1 MAALTLEDVKA
12 MVKEVVSEEV
22 APLKA
27 QNTSWMGDMA
37 KAIANANQEA
47 KPEPKGEF
55 ASRILMSLAAGKGSL
70 EKAAS
75 YAKEHFYS
83 EDKAGME
90 RFEKALAA
98 GEATSGGFL
107 LRESV
112 DDGLIELLRPA
123 SVIRASNPLT
133 VGLDGGNL
141 RMPKLASGS
150 SGGWI
155 GENQNAPATQPSF
168 GSVLLQAKKY
178 ASLVPISNDLI
189 RRSPTNA
196 TQVVRD
202 DMVADIAS
210 STDLAY
216 IRADGTDGQPKGLR
230 HLAAT
235 AGVVAQTA
243 TPIVSEV
250 IDDLGS
256 MIQRMMDNDVRM
268 LRPQWL
274 IEPRTWKALFT
285 MLDAN
290 ANPVFR
296 NELAM
301 GSIFGIPFKISSQIP
316 RNLGA
321 GTETEVYLVD
331 FADVILGEA
340 TSIMVDVSDSAA
352 YHDGANVV
360 ASYSLDQT
368 VLRAIVET
376 DLNTRHPESIQV
388 LTGVTWDSVAVS

>member
-1 MAALTLEDVKA
+1 MAMTIEDVKA
-12 MVKEVVSEEV
+12 MVKEVVSEAVE
-22 APLKA
+22 PLKA
-27 QNTSWMGDMA
+27 QNTSWMGDLA
-37 KAIANANQEA
+37 KVISKSNQPV

-55 ASRILMSLAAGKGSL
+55 SSRILMSLAAGKG
-70 EKAAS
+70 EPDKAAS
-75 YAKEHFYS
+75 YAKEHYYKDD
-83 EDKAGME
+83 EAGME

-98 GEATSGGFL
+98 GTATSGGFL
-107 LRESV
+107 LREAV

-133 VGLDGGNL
+133 VGLDNGAL
-141 RMPKLASGS
+141 RMPKLSTGS

-155 GENQNAPATQPSF
+155 GENQNAPATQPTF

-196 TQVVRD
+196 TGVVRD
-202 DMVADIAS
+202 DMVADIAT
-210 STDLAY
+210 STDLKY
-216 IRADGTDGQPKGLR
+216 IRGDGTDGTPKGLR
-230 HLAAT
+230 NLAAA
-235 AGVVAQTA
+235 AGVNAQTA

-250 IDDLGS
+250 IGDLGA
-256 MIQRMMDNDVRM
+256 MIQRMMDNNVRM

-296 NELAM
+296 PELAL
-301 GSIFGIPFKISSQIP
+301 GTIFNIPFKISSQIP

-340 TSIMVDVSDSAA
+340 TSIMVEVSDSAA
-352 YHDGANVV
+352 YNDGSNVV
-360 ASYSLDQT
+360 AAFSLDQT

-376 DLNTRHPESIQV
+376 DINTRHAESIQV

>member
-1 MAALTLEDVKA
+1 MALTLEDVKA

-27 QNTSWMGDMA
+27 QNTDWMGDMA
-37 KAIANANQEA
+37 KAIANANQEV
-47 KPEPKGEF
+47 KTEPKGEF
-55 ASRILMSLAAGKGSL
+55 GSRILMALAAGKGSL
-70 EKAAS
+70 DKAAA

-83 EDKAGME
+83 NDKAGQE

-202 DMVADIAS
+202 DMVADIAT

-230 HLAAT
+230 NLAAA
-235 AGVVAQTA
+235 AGVNAMTA

-296 NELAM
+296 PELAQ
-301 GSIFGIPFKISSQIP
+301 GTIFGIPFKISSQIP
-316 RNLGA
+316 RNLGG

-331 FADVILGEA
+331 FADIILGEA

-352 YHDGANVV
+352 YHDGSNVV

-376 DLNTRHPESIQV
+376 DLNTRHAESIQV

>member
-1 MAALTLEDVKA
+1 MALTIEDVKA

-27 QNTSWMGDMA
+27 QNTDWMGQMA
-37 KAIANANQEA
+37 QMVANAQPQ
-47 KPEPKGEF
+47 KKEPKGEF
-55 ASRILMSLAAGKGSL
+55 SSKILMSLAASKGSVSG
-70 EKAAS
+70 AAA
-75 YAKEHFYS
+75 YAAKHYFKN
-83 EDKAGME
+83 DKAGME

-98 GEATSGGFL
+98 GEAEDGGFL

-112 DDGLIELLRPA
+112 DDGLIELLGPA
-123 SVIRASNPLT
+123 SVIRSLNPLT

-141 RMPKLASGS
+141 RMPKLTAGS

-155 GENQNAPATQPSF
+155 GENQNAPATQPTF

-189 RRSPTNA
+189 RRSPTSA
-196 TQVVRD
+196 TSVVRD
-202 DMVADIAS
+202 DMVADIGQ

-230 HLAAT
+230 YLAAA
-235 AGVVAQTA
+235 AGVNAQTA

-250 IDDLGS
+250 INDLGS

-268 LRPQWL
+268 LRPGWI

-296 NELAM
+296 PELSQ
-301 GSIFGIPFKISSQIP
+301 GTIFGIPFRVTSQIP
-316 RNLGA
+316 RNLGG
-321 GTETEVYLVD
+321 GTETEVYLAD
-331 FADVILGEA
+331 FADIILGEA
-340 TSIMVDVSDSAA
+340 TGVMVDVSDSAA
-352 YHDGANVV
+352 YHDGSNVV
-360 ASYSLDQT
+360 ASFSLDQT